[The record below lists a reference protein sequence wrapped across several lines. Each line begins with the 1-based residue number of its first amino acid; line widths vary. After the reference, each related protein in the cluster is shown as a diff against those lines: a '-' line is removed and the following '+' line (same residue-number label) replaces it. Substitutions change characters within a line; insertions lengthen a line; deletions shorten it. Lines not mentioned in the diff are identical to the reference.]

1 MKLQKNIQALLHR
14 KSIKNFNRDYSN
26 TCIALEPSYRKPKT
40 NLRDSRYKK
49 SYLKELLFDYYS
61 SLDLSDSA
69 SNVNQNKSLQVP
81 CYPSYHIET
90 SQYRTVCWL
99 ERKLVWFWTQI
110 AFHAENADLKNY
122 LETSCQSFA
131 TEFRL
136 KLKLIFGVKHLM
148 SIFASLIKSCVT
160 IG

>member
-1 MKLQKNIQALLHR
+1 M
-14 KSIKNFNRDYSN
+14 
-26 TCIALEPSYRKPKT
+26 
-40 NLRDSRYKK
+40 
-49 SYLKELLFDYYS
+49 
-61 SLDLSDSA
+61 
-69 SNVNQNKSLQVP
+69 
-81 CYPSYHIET
+81 
-90 SQYRTVCWL
+90 
-99 ERKLVWFWTQI
+99 WFWTQI